1 MLFVEAIR
9 KITKL
14 AIASAYL
21 EDEKQRLNIILLGNP
36 ESGKSSI
43 LLSFK
48 YPAGVKVLTDVTRAK
63 LAKILKDIKDPEKD
77 LKYMIIPDLTVV
89 RGHSKTV
96 EKGIISFLNAC
107 IEEGVYDVTQ
117 YLGSGFTDITEFKKP
132 IRFGIATSL
141 TRQIMEDRRRQGFW
155 YSTGFLSRFLPVSY
169 SYTEDQIKKIR
180 EYIAGGLE
188 LDGDLEKIVVK
199 GKPKRVVCD
208 IDDVLY
214 YGKYIDK
221 LAAASMTY
229 GFRYTRHFRLML
241 KAHAMLRGSN
251 KVEAVDVKEVEKLLK
266 WVNLDYNPVEDI
278 EGGDGS
284 EKNI

>member
-1 MLFVEAIR
+1 MLFVEAI
-9 KITKL
+9 KEIAKL

-48 YPAGVKVLTDVTRAK
+48 YPPGVKVLTDVTRAK
-63 LAKILKDIKDPEKD
+63 LVQILKDIKDPEKD
-77 LKYMIIPDLTVV
+77 LRYMIIPDLTVV

-96 EKGIISFLNAC
+96 ERGVISFLNAC
-107 IEEGVYDVTQ
+107 VEEGVSDVTQ
-117 YLGSGFTDITEFKKP
+117 YLGIGFADITPFEKP

-141 TRQIMEDRRRQGFW
+141 TRQIMEDRRRQSFW

-169 SYTEDQIKKIR
+169 SYTEDQIKEIR
-180 EYIAGGLE
+180 KYIAGGLE
-188 LDGDLEKIVVK
+188 LGDDLEKIVIR
-199 GKPKRVVCD
+199 GKPRKIICD
-208 IDDVLY
+208 IDEVLY
-214 YGKYIDK
+214 FEKYIDK

-251 KVEAVDVKEVEKLLK
+251 KVEPIDIKEVEKLLK

-278 EGGDGS
+278 KGGDNS
-284 EKNI
+284 ERV